1 MPWRLP
7 SSGPSPSTRYLP
19 GARGSACGEAG
30 SGGGAQWLWS
40 QSFPGLCRL
49 QPNCFM
55 RQALSWPR
63 SAVSRGLLWVR
74 CLGPGSAAALLL
86 FGSQT
91 GVRVL
96 AAMLRHL
103 LTIADAGRF
112 SGPRCR
118 AGCSHPVSHLA
129 PGRAPEVGFQTR
141 GFFQL
146 WPVRRPPLQPV
157 CSSSPGSVHSP
168 SDPGAVG
175 SDPGFY
181 RDSAYV
187 VVMPAL
193 MCLGA
198 EGLMHA
204 ADTCVHSDGCGA
216 SPAAPAASC
225 LPPRPRLLGARAAC
239 PASLPRACKFVL
251 LPVGWAAGHPWPRR
265 GSRRPGTC

>member
-1 MPWRLP
+1 METAKLGPLAFYKVPPRGAWVGLWGGWERRWRSVVVEPELSRALPPAAQLLHAPGPVLAPERCEPWPPLG
-7 SSGPSPSTRYLP
+7 SLP
-19 GARGSACGEAG
+19 GSGFCSSSAVVRV
-30 SGGGAQWLWS
+30 
-40 QSFPGLCRL
+40 PD
-49 QPNCFM
+49 
-55 RQALSWPR
+55 R
-63 SAVSRGLLWVR
+63 SA
-74 CLGPGSAAALLL
+74 GPGSNAPALADHCRRW
-86 FGSQT
+86 S
-91 GVRVL
+91 VL
-96 AAMLRHL
+96 
-103 LTIADAGRF
+103 
-112 SGPRCR
+112 GPEVQ
-118 AGCSHPVSHLA
+118 GWVQSPVSHLA